1 MARITIPYAV
11 ADFIDLRERGFYYV
25 DKTDYI
31 PKLEDYNAP
40 VFLRPRR
47 FGKSLLVSTLACY
60 YDRTKAHRFEELFG
74 GTWIGNHPT
83 KEHNSYMIIRYDFSK
98 MVMADTIEGLAQNFN
113 DLNCGPVDVMVEH
126 NRDLFGDFQF
136 TTRGDASKMLEEVL
150 NYARSHEFPKVYL
163 LIDEY
168 DNFTNQLLTAYNDP
182 LYEEVT
188 TNDSFLRT
196 FFKVIKAGIGEGS
209 IRTCFCTGVLPV
221 TMDDL
226 TSGYNIA
233 EILTLEPN
241 FLNMLGF
248 TYEETETYLR
258 YVLDKYSTGQE
269 RFDEIWQLIVS
280 NYDGYR
286 FRPNGDRLF
295 NATILTYFFKKFA
308 ANAGSIPDELVDENL
323 RTDINW
329 IRRLTL
335 SLDNAKA
342 MLDALIIDDELP
354 YNFSDLSKKLDKQ
367 RVYLLGV
374 DVAVDEY
381 IGELIAVA
389 RRRDDP
395 ETVWII
401 APENISYTIQ
411 QIEEMIYFEEQYYD
425 SFVEIVDEELWD
437 AYDENEKLLGFDL
450 KRSQAKSLPDGV
462 YHVIVNVYTMTKD
475 GKLLTTER
483 SRNKTY
489 PLKWEVTGGSIL
501 KGETAAEGAVREL
514 YEETGIKISTEDLI
528 VLYSYVDK
536 PKHAIYHSY
545 LNLIEKEV
553 HVTLQEGETMDYMY
567 VPYKEF
573 DELVNSDRFVP
584 SEQRRYKNQAVFTML
599 SRFIPDSAAST

>member
-1 MARITIPYAV
+1 MASITIPYAV
-11 ADFIDLRERGFYYV
+11 ADFIEMRERGFYYV
-25 DKTDYI
+25 DKTQYI
-31 PKLEDYNAP
+31 AKLEDYKAP

-74 GTWIGNHPT
+74 DTWIGNHPT
-83 KEHNSYMIIRYDFSK
+83 KEHNRYMIIRYDFSA
-98 MVMADTIEGLAQNFN
+98 MVMSDHIQGLAQNFN
-113 DLNCGPVDVMVEH
+113 DLNCGPVEVMVAH
-126 NRDLFGDFQF
+126 NRDLFGDFEF
-136 TTRGDASKMLEEVL
+136 SNRGDASKMLEEVL
-150 NYARSHEFPKVYL
+150 TYARSHELPKVYI

-196 FFKVIKAGIGEGS
+196 FFKVIKKGIGEGS

-258 YVLDKYSTGQE
+258 YVLDKYSTGQD

-323 RTDINW
+323 RTDIHW

-335 SLDNAKA
+335 SLDNAKT
-342 MLDALIIDDELP
+342 MLDALVIDNELP
-354 YNFSDLSKKLDKQ
+354 YNVADLAGKFNKKKFFDKEFYPISLFYLGMTTLKDKFVTTLPNMTMRSVYMDYYNQLNKIEGNAQ
-367 RVYLLGV
+367 RYVPVYRHYDSNRSLEPLV
-374 DVAVDEY
+374 Q
-381 IGELIAVA
+381 
-389 RRRDDP
+389 
-395 ETVWII
+395 
-401 APENISYTIQ
+401 N
-411 QIEEMIYFEEQYYD
+411 YFEQYLGQFPAQVFDKINENFIRCSFYELVSRYLSSCYTFAIEQNNSVGRSDFEMTGIPGTDYHTDDRVVEFKYYRMKEAEKMLAL
-425 SFVEIVDEELWD
+425 SEPLPEHVEQV
-437 AYDENEKLLGFDL
+437 
-450 KRSQAKSLPDGV
+450 KRYGEDTKKKFPNYNVRTYVV
-462 YHVIVNVYTMTKD
+462 YICA
-475 GKLLTTER
+475 
-483 SRNKTY
+483 NKGW
-489 PLKWEVTGGSIL
+489 KCWEV
-501 KGETAAEGAVREL
+501 
-514 YEETGIKISTEDLI
+514 
-528 VLYSYVDK
+528 
-536 PKHAIYHSY
+536 
-545 LNLIEKEV
+545 
-553 HVTLQEGETMDYMY
+553 
-567 VPYKEF
+567 
-573 DELVNSDRFVP
+573 
-584 SEQRRYKNQAVFTML
+584 
-599 SRFIPDSAAST
+599 

>member
-1 MARITIPYAV
+1 MASITIPYAV
-11 ADFIDLRERGFYYV
+11 ADFIEMRERGFYYV
-25 DKTDYI
+25 DKTQYI
-31 PKLEDYNAP
+31 AKLEDYKAP

-60 YDRTKAHRFEELFG
+60 YDRTKAHRFEELFAD
-74 GTWIGNHPT
+74 TWIGNHPT
-83 KEHNSYMIIRYDFSK
+83 KEHNRYMIIRYDFSA
-98 MVMADTIEGLAQNFN
+98 MVMSDHIQGLAQNFN
-113 DLNCGPVDVMVEH
+113 DLNCGPVEVMVAH
-126 NRDLFGDFQF
+126 NRDLFGDFEF
-136 TTRGDASKMLEEVL
+136 SNRGDASKMLEEVL
-150 NYARSHEFPKVYL
+150 TYARSHELPKVYI

-196 FFKVIKAGIGEGS
+196 FFKVIKKGIGEGS

-233 EILTLEPN
+233 EILTFEPN

-258 YVLDKYSTGQE
+258 YVLDKYSTGQD

-323 RTDINW
+323 RTDIHW

-342 MLDALIIDDELP
+342 MLDALVIDDELP
-354 YNFSDLSKKLDKQ
+354 YNVADLAGKFNKKKFFDKEFYPISLFYLGMTTLKDKFVTTLPNMTMRSVYMDYYNQLNKIEGNAQ
-367 RVYLLGV
+367 RYVPVYRHYDSNRSLEPLV
-374 DVAVDEY
+374 Q
-381 IGELIAVA
+381 
-389 RRRDDP
+389 
-395 ETVWII
+395 
-401 APENISYTIQ
+401 N
-411 QIEEMIYFEEQYYD
+411 YFEQYLGQFPAQVFDKINENFIRCSFYELVSRYLSSCYTFAIEQNNSAGRSDFEMTGIPGTDYHTDDRVVEFKYYRMKEAEKMLVL
-425 SFVEIVDEELWD
+425 SEPLPEHVEQV
-437 AYDENEKLLGFDL
+437 
-450 KRSQAKSLPDGV
+450 KRYGEDTKKKFPNYNVRTYVV
-462 YHVIVNVYTMTKD
+462 YICA
-475 GKLLTTER
+475 
-483 SRNKTY
+483 NKGW
-489 PLKWEVTGGSIL
+489 KCWEV
-501 KGETAAEGAVREL
+501 
-514 YEETGIKISTEDLI
+514 
-528 VLYSYVDK
+528 
-536 PKHAIYHSY
+536 
-545 LNLIEKEV
+545 
-553 HVTLQEGETMDYMY
+553 
-567 VPYKEF
+567 
-573 DELVNSDRFVP
+573 
-584 SEQRRYKNQAVFTML
+584 
-599 SRFIPDSAAST
+599 